1 MRRRV
6 RGSAAGISRA
16 ARHRVLEHRLENASP
31 LGAHGNKVRHE
42 RAERLTGILTPPVA
56 DESLDQLVGVGGHIR
71 QAGPHG
77 GRVLGVIRRV
87 RDVIRVGGI
96 DGADE
101 LSEVG
106 DRTDQSDHGMACEH
120 VRGVLEVFEVGRQ
133 PLRWR
138 RHRRGFVGGVVEC
151 RCGSGRSLV
160 SGFAG
165 VVEDLDRLVAQLLP
179 GILVGRLG
187 RQRVGVVGD
196 GIVVRI
202 ARLHPLIVLP
212 EAFLPLRDGLRGS
225 LLGRF
230 HDGRKRIQR
239 TGRRLG
245 RRRGVA
251 PLRDFL
257 ANLLV
262 VGVGG
267 LALKFTDVDSA
278 EPVGRGGEIRGQAIE
293 FACAVAHD
301 AGLTVDEF
309 LRILGFAE
317 LLLIRG
323 GAQLIGDTV
332 APVTDVIGD
341 SLRTDGV
348 ESVGDELR
356 SSVHHLADEAFAV
369 LEEILALLQEV
380 IPESHAPST

>member
-1 MRRRV
+1 M
-6 RGSAAGISRA
+6 
-16 ARHRVLEHRLENASP
+16 
-31 LGAHGNKVRHE
+31 
-42 RAERLTGILTPPVA
+42 
-56 DESLDQLVGVGGHIR
+56 
-71 QAGPHG
+71 
-77 GRVLGVIRRV
+77 
-87 RDVIRVGGI
+87 
-96 DGADE
+96 
-101 LSEVG
+101 
-106 DRTDQSDHGMACEH
+106 
-120 VRGVLEVFEVGRQ
+120 
-133 PLRWR
+133 
-138 RHRRGFVGGVVEC
+138 
-151 RCGSGRSLV
+151 
-160 SGFAG
+160 
-165 VVEDLDRLVAQLLP
+165 
-179 GILVGRLG
+179 
-187 RQRVGVVGD
+187 
-196 GIVVRI
+196 
-202 ARLHPLIVLP
+202 LP

-230 HDGRKRIQR
+230 HNGRKRIQR